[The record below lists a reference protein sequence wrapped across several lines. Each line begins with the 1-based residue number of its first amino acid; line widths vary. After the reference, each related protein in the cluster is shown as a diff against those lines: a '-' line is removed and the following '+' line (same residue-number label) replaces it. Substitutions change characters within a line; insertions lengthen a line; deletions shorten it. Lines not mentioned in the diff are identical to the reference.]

1 VKGAAMLSGTDLP
14 IVGLAGLGAG
24 FVNAIAGSGSLIS
37 FPALTALGLPP
48 LIANMTSTV
57 ALLPG

>member
-1 VKGAAMLSGTDLP
+1 MLSGTDLP